1 MCFVEIFFCATSWTI
16 MIGGNNLIEEIDK
29 KYNNVI
35 NDIKN
40 DINKT

>member
-1 MCFVEIFFCATSWTI
+1 

>member
-1 MCFVEIFFCATSWTI
+1 MNYIVYKTT
-16 MIGGNNLIEEIDK
+16 NNLALYSEKEIEEIDK